1 MKKTTKKAAAPK
13 FDERFIND
21 TLGSLDKLLDT
32 LTLKKKHDEEA
43 VIKLIF
49 GHLGFLIGYIDGE
62 KELNRLVGEIKKD
75 VKSYLKLEKK
85 EAAVVKKAPAKKVAV
100 KKVAKKK

>member
-1 MKKTTKKAAAPK
+1 MKKTTKKAPAKKAEK
-13 FDERFIND
+13 LITD

-32 LTLKKKHDEEA
+32 LTLKMKHDEES

-62 KELNRLVGEIKKD
+62 KELTKITDDIKKE
-75 VKSYLKLEKK
+75 VKAYLLLEKK
-85 EAAVVKKAPAKKVAV
+85 ETKKAAPKK
-100 KKVAKKK
+100 KIAKKK